1 MRAAIYTRYSSDQQR
16 DASIDDQIEVCK
28 RYIGR
33 EGWQLI
39 EIYDDRALSGSS
51 TIRPGY
57 QRMLIDGEAKRFDVI
72 VVEAL
77 DRLGRNL
84 ADIAALHDRLSFA
97 GIRLHA
103 IATGE
108 VTPMHVGML
117 GTMAQM
123 YLSDLREKTK
133 RGQLG
138 RALQG
143 RIPGGK
149 AYGYDVV
156 EPRTVSRK
164 AERGERRINEAEA
177 AIVRRIFA
185 AYAGGSSPRAIA
197 KQLNTAGIPGPGGRP
212 WGDTTIRGQIERG
225 TGILN
230 NALYAGRLEWNRCSY
245 VKNPQTGKRVAR
257 PNPRQLWE
265 VVEVPELR
273 IVPDALWEQVKAR
286 QKTLAIEIG
295 RTEEGQALN
304 RAHRRRFLLS
314 GLLKCSVCGGGY
326 TIVAK
331 DRYGCAARRT
341 QGICDNSR
349 TIVRREIEARVLV
362 GLKERLLT
370 PDLVETFLAEYHE
383 ETNRLRRESDAAHK
397 VHDREFV
404 QVKGKIAR
412 IVRAIEDGMYTPSM
426 KEAMIALET
435 RKAELET
442 LLADRP
448 DAPALRLH
456 PKLAELYAGKVAR
469 LEEALDDPADGHQAA
484 EIIRGMIDR
493 IVLTPAED
501 GLAVELHGDLAMILA
516 VCEEAG
522 SNKKLPGTDIPGSQ
536 LSVVAGARNHL
547 YRTSFRWRGKA
558 A

>member
-1 MRAAIYTRYSSDQQR
+1 MRAVIYARYSSDQQR

-28 RYIGR
+28 RYIDR
-33 EGWQLI
+33 EGWRQI
-39 EIYDDRALSGSS
+39 EIYEDRALSGSS
-51 TIRPGY
+51 AIRPGY

-156 EPRTVSRK
+156 EPRTASRK

-177 AIVRRIFA
+177 AVVLRIFE

-197 KQLNTAGIPGPGGRP
+197 KQLNAAGIPGPGGRP

-245 VKNPQTGKRVAR
+245 VKNPRTGKRVAR

-314 GLLKCSVCGGGY
+314 GLLKCGVCGGGY

-331 DRYGCAARRT
+331 DRYGCATRRT

-362 GLKERLLT
+362 GLKDRLLA
-370 PDLVETFLAEYHE
+370 PELVETFLAEYQE
-383 ETNRLRRESDAAHK
+383 ETNRLRREADAAHK
-397 VHDREFV
+397 AHEREFA

-412 IVRAIEDGMYTPSM
+412 IVHAIEDGMYTPSM
-426 KEAMIALET
+426 KEAMHALEA
-435 RKAELET
+435 RKAELEA

-469 LEEALDDPADGHQAA
+469 LEEALDDPVDGRQAA

-493 IVLTPAED
+493 IVLTPGDD
-501 GLAVELHGDLAMILA
+501 GLAAELYGDIASILSI
-516 VCEEAG
+516 CGEISSG
-522 SNKKLPGTDIPGSQ
+522 QKKLPGTDIPGSQ
-536 LSVVAGARNHL
+536 LSVVAGVGFEP
-547 YRTSFRWRGKA
+547 TTFRL
-558 A
+558 